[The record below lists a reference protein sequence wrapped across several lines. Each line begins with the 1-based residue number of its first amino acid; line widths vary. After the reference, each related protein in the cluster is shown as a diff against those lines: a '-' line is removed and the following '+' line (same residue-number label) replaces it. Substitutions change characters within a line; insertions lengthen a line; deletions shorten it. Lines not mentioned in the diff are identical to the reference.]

1 MIIVSEFSHLDRVN
15 TGSDSDL
22 VSAQLPYFLTI
33 FDPYGLSVAT
43 APCTERSKHISYF

>member
-15 TGSDSDL
+15 TGSDRDL

-33 FDPYGLSVAT
+33 FDPYGLTKSL
-43 APCTERSKHISYF
+43 RYI